1 MQYIEIKKL
10 LKNDPLISLKE
21 LHKINANF
29 DRRRLHEW
37 QKKDYIKKITKGFYI
52 FTDIDLNEN
61 ITFNIANK
69 IYAPSYISLETALNY
84 YGIIPESTYLV
95 TSISTRKTYNFQT
108 NLVSFSYNTI
118 KPQAF
123 FGYFINKNNNNFKM
137 AYPEKAILDYLYLHP
152 NIKEISDF
160 DSLRFNKEVITNILN
175 KSKFTEYLNKFSNKS
190 LNIRAKIF
198 MDFLKLWST

>member
-1 MQYIEIKKL
+1 MQYVEIKKL
-10 LKNDPLISLKE
+10 LKNDPLISLNE
-21 LHKINANF
+21 LRKIDEHF
-29 DRRRLHEW
+29 DRRRLNEW

-198 MDFLKLWST
+198 MDFLKL